1 MLFECKYAY
10 FLGPE
15 ELPGVEAGLKGR
27 PAKIYRARR
36 MVCELLHPQREA
48 GIALPEVWNK
58 NCRRQGS
65 WYRASSHNGEVLVV
79 TGFPLEG
86 RRGVKIAPSDF
97 QPSRRPGP
105 EEIRLLAR
113 SPAYSK
119 VKPAEWDRIDDFD
132 REQSRLLRQGLLK
145 LGLATPEESGE
156 AFDSVFPGH
165 CANHANFI
173 EPHFFIEKEK
183 KVGTALSGRP
193 EREPAEGLPHERN
206 NQIIPYSLGSTLRV
220 CSACVELFDLLGD
233 QFEEK
238 LVVLCPGAVVSTGLP
253 PDRYFSVTKI

>member
-1 MLFECKYAY
+1 MNSYIKYAY
-10 FLGPE
+10 FIGSE
-15 ELPGVEAGLKGR
+15 ELAEVEADLKAR

-48 GIALPEVWNK
+48 GSALPEVWNK

-65 WYRASSHNGEVLVV
+65 WYRASSYNGEILVV

-97 QPSRRPGP
+97 QLPRQPGP
-105 EEIRLLAR
+105 EEVRALAH
-113 SPAYSK
+113 SPAYLK
-119 VKPAEWDRIDDFD
+119 VKPAEWEAIDDFN
-132 REQSRLLRQGLLK
+132 REQFRLFRQGLLK
-145 LGLATPEESGE
+145 LGLATPEEAEDDLLSI
-156 AFDSVFPGH
+156 FPGH

-173 EPHFFIEKEK
+173 EPRFYLERGEEK
-183 KVGTALSGRP
+183 
-193 EREPAEGLPHERN
+193 
-206 NQIIPYSLGSTLRV
+206 IPYSIGPTLRV

-233 QFEEK
+233 RFKEK

-253 PDRYFSVTKI
+253 PDRYFSVTRV

>member
-1 MLFECKYAY
+1 MNSYIKYAY

-15 ELPGVEAGLKGR
+15 ELPGVEAGLKAR

-65 WYRASSHNGEVLVV
+65 WYRASSNNGEILVV
-79 TGFPLEG
+79 TSFPLEG

-97 QPSRRPGP
+97 QPSRRPSP
-105 EEIRLLAR
+105 EEVMNLAQ
-113 SPAYSK
+113 SSAYLK
-119 VKPAEWDRIDDFD
+119 VKPAEWDTIDDFD

-173 EPHFFIEKEK
+173 EPGFYLERGGK
-183 KVGTALSGRP
+183 KV
-193 EREPAEGLPHERN
+193 
-206 NQIIPYSLGSTLRV
+206 PYSLGSTLRV

-253 PDRYFSVTKI
+253 PDRYFSVTKFDSP